1 MYLLVIAREL
11 WWTNQE
17 RLENQ
22 MGTHKRPELV
32 AVQRSPYALNPQGQ
46 RYSAQST
53 VSTHANSAKS
63 SDDGRNNYLRNV
75 GQVLGDYAAQHARR
89 QSSSGEALCIEF
101 SRPTVHLT
109 RALFHSNGPQTAVL
123 VFPRCLHTFQNLL
136 RLLHAYDGSSWGI
149 PAH

>member
-1 MYLLVIAREL
+1 
-11 WWTNQE
+11 
-17 RLENQ
+17 

-46 RYSAQST
+46 RYSTQST

-89 QSSSGEALCIEF
+89 QSSSREALCIEF

-109 RALFHSNGPQTAVL
+109 LAMFHSNGPQTAVL
-123 VFPRCLHTFQNLL
+123 LFPR
-136 RLLHAYDGSSWGI
+136 
-149 PAH
+149 